1 MRIYRLL
8 IFHKVPAVWH
18 QVETHMLL
26 LSNLD
31 RLEMI
36 VIIISLANNHLLREA
51 FHQMVWTV
59 GNLLILKRELLIL
72 TVLRIHLT
80 ESLFQSINSLCM
92 NFIALFDLV
101 IRHLLA
107 IKRVID

>member
-1 MRIYRLL
+1 
-8 IFHKVPAVWH
+8 
-18 QVETHMLL
+18 
-26 LSNLD
+26 
-31 RLEMI
+31 MI
-36 VIIISLANNHLLREA
+36 VIIISLADDPLFREA

-72 TVLRIHLT
+72 TVLSIHLT
-80 ESLFQSINSLCM
+80 ESLFQSIDSLCM

-101 IRHLLA
+101 IRHLLP